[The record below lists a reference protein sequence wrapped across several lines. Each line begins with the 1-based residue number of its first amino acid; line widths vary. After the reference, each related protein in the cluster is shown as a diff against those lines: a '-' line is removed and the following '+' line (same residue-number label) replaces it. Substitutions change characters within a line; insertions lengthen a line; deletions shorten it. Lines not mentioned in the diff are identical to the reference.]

1 MRLPRPWN
9 RRSEYSGFPVRD
21 LNSVT
26 RQLRATTLKLTDLQ
40 MRPPREVRVGVER
53 DELPAFADYVRDRF
67 GATPELI
74 VAEDTRAE
82 RGTFTLRY
90 VFELENVDLFVIAS
104 VAVPEDDRRFP
115 SLATRWYLASRFER
129 EIYDLYGL
137 VPTAHPDLRRLPLHQ
152 FWPAAYYPLLKD
164 ALSPPAFTDDGT
176 PFPFRRVEGEGIHE
190 ITVGPVHAG
199 IIEPGHFRFS
209 VEGET
214 IVNLESR
221 LYFVHKGIERLFE
234 TVPLT
239 RGVELA
245 ERISGDSSVA
255 HALAFCQA
263 LESLTA
269 LQIPPRAA
277 YVRVVLLELER
288 LYNHIADVG
297 AICTDTGF
305 AVANAHAMRI
315 REDILRLNA
324 RLVGHR
330 LLRGTLI
337 TGGVR
342 HDITSEQVADVRETV
357 QRAVT
362 DFDEVVEIA
371 LNNGLV
377 LDRLHGTGYLSRQTA
392 RALQVVGLA
401 ARASGIDRDAR
412 RDHPFAAYA
421 DLPPHVPVYS
431 EGDVWARLM
440 VRVEEAR
447 EAANLIMRALDGLP
461 DGKISAPPPVLSP
474 GASGFGLVEG
484 WRGPI
489 WHWLVA
495 GEDHRLARV
504 KIKDPSFANW
514 PALHYAILKNIVPDF
529 PLVNKSFNLSYAGND
544 L

>member
-1 MRLPRPWN
+1 MP
-9 RRSEYSGFPVRD
+9 D
-21 LNSVT
+21 LNGVA
-26 RQLRATTLKLTDLQ
+26 RQLRATALKLIDL
-40 MRPPREVRVGVER
+40 RVHPPREVRVDIER
-53 DELPAFADYVRDRF
+53 DEIPAFADYVRDRF
-67 GATPELI
+67 RAKPELI
-74 VAEDTRAE
+74 VAEDTRVE
-82 RGTFTLRY
+82 RRTFTLRY
-90 VFELENVDLFVIAS
+90 LFELEGVDLFIVAS
-104 VAVPEDDRRFP
+104 VAVPENDRRFP

-129 EIYDLYGL
+129 EVHDLFGL
-137 VPTAHPDLRRLPLHQ
+137 LPTGHPDLRRLPLHQ
-152 FWPAAYYPLLKD
+152 FWPAAYHPLLKD
-164 ALSPPAFTDDGT
+164 APSPPAFTDDGT

-234 TVPLT
+234 TLPLI

-277 YVRVVLLELER
+277 YLRVALLELER

-315 REDILRLNA
+315 REDLLRLNA
-324 RLVGHR
+324 RLAGHR

-337 TGGVR
+337 AGGVR
-342 HDITSEQVADVRETV
+342 CDFTAEQIADARETV
-357 QRAVT
+357 RRAVS
-362 DFDEVVEIA
+362 DFDDVVEIA

-377 LDRLHGTGYLSRQTA
+377 LDRLHGTGHLSNQTA
-392 RALQVVGLA
+392 RELQIVGPA

-412 RDHPFAAYA
+412 RDHPFAAYG

-447 EAANLIMRALDGLP
+447 EAAHLIMCALGEIP
-461 DGKISAPPPVLSP
+461 EGKVSAPLPSLPA

-495 GEDHRLARV
+495 GEQNRLARA